1 MKRVICIL
9 LAILTIVSLT
19 ACSAHSDK
27 DVSSQPSQQQEGKT
41 ELLIWWWGEGDTPGS
56 KAWLEETVEKYKAVE
71 PNVSI
76 ELVEQTSDQLYP
88 AWESAIQAGQGPDI
102 QFLWTGVW
110 ALDYVWKD
118 NLADITTLISPEEI
132 DHWIGTEGL
141 SYEDKPWL
149 SPWYQISIVWMY
161 NKELFAA
168 AGLDPNSP
176 PTNWDEL
183 LSACEALK
191 NTGVIPLELGGM
203 KDAWGAAWLYS
214 VFAPA
219 AHDSFKEF
227 IEAATIPGEFNSEKH
242 TEWLEKLYELNQ
254 KGYTNPMTMSYDFF
268 QGRESFLRGE
278 SAMGLA
284 TNGQAI
290 QWIEEMGGEDKV
302 GIMNIPVMGDGA
314 LAGKLNNQSHSFA
327 IPKFSKN
334 QQAAADFLVFTHQ
347 PEQLKSWYQHTKNI
361 PCDDRFDPAWL
372 ETESEKQI
380 YDQLLNNSSPYA
392 EIFIPAMVDSEGMY
406 AATQMIFSGNTAQE
420 AAQYMEDTAD
430 KWRTMDPNGVE
441 NFKNWAQV
449 YKD

>member
-254 KGYTNPMTMSYDFF
+254 KGYT
-268 QGRESFLRGE
+268 
-278 SAMGLA
+278 
-284 TNGQAI
+284 
-290 QWIEEMGGEDKV
+290 
-302 GIMNIPVMGDGA
+302 
-314 LAGKLNNQSHSFA
+314 
-327 IPKFSKN
+327 
-334 QQAAADFLVFTHQ
+334 
-347 PEQLKSWYQHTKNI
+347 
-361 PCDDRFDPAWL
+361 C
-372 ETESEKQI
+372 
-380 YDQLLNNSSPYA
+380 LLYTS
-392 EIFIPAMVDSEGMY
+392 
-406 AATQMIFSGNTAQE
+406 T
-420 AAQYMEDTAD
+420 
-430 KWRTMDPNGVE
+430 
-441 NFKNWAQV
+441 
-449 YKD
+449 